1 MNLATNLV
9 TLSDVEAAAARIE
22 GLAVRTPLLAFGDN
36 LWLKPENLQPIG
48 AFKIRGAAN
57 AVSSMS
63 PSAVV
68 THSSGNHGRALAFA
82 ASRLG
87 IPVTVV
93 MPSTSPKVK
102 IDAIRVLGATIE
114 IVEPADRLTAAL
126 RVASETGATLIPP
139 FDHPAVIAGQGT
151 IGLEIVV
158 EKPSVEVV
166 YVPIGGGGLISGVGA
181 AVKALSP
188 STRVIGVEP
197 LLAAETAESLRA
209 GRLITWPTER
219 TYQTVADG
227 VRTAPSELTFAHI
240 QKFVDDIVTVTEEEI
255 LAAMRTLALEARLV
269 AEPSGALSVAA
280 ALREGGRGV
289 AIISGGNVDPSLLQ
303 SCLA

>member
-1 MNLATNLV
+1 MTDLV
-9 TLSDVEAAAARIE
+9 TLSDVEGASARIR
-22 GLAVRTPLLAFGDN
+22 GLAIRTPLLPFRDG
-36 LWLKPENLQPIG
+36 LWLKPENLQPVG

-57 AVSSMS
+57 ALLSLS

-93 MPSTSPKVK
+93 MPSTSPQVK
-102 IDAIRVLGATIE
+102 IDAIRVLGAAAE
-114 IVEPADRLTAAL
+114 IVEPAERLAAAL
-126 RVASETGATLIPP
+126 SVAEQTGATLIPP

-151 IGLEIVV
+151 IGLEILADL
-158 EKPSVEVV
+158 PSADTV
-166 YVPIGGGGLISGVGA
+166 YVPVGGGGLISGV
-181 AVKALSP
+181 AVAIKALSP

-197 LLAAETAESLRA
+197 SLAAETEASLRA

-219 TYQTVADG
+219 TYETIADG

-240 QKFVDDIVTVTEEEI
+240 SSLVDDIVTVTEAEI
-255 LAAMRTLALEARLV
+255 LAAMRVLALEARLV
-269 AEPSGALSVAA
+269 AEPSGALAVAA
-280 ALREGGRGV
+280 ATRSTGSRV
-289 AIISGGNVDPSLLQ
+289 AVISGGNVDPALLRT
-303 SCLA
+303 CLT

>member
-1 MNLATNLV
+1 MNLV
-9 TLSDVEAAAARIE
+9 SLSDVEAAAARIE
-22 GLAVRTPLLAFGDN
+22 GLAVRTPLLALGDN

-158 EKPSVEVV
+158 EMPSVEVV

-197 LLAAETAESLRA
+197 LLAAETAESLQA

-219 TYQTVADG
+219 TYQTIADG

>member
-1 MNLATNLV
+1 MKLV
-9 TLSDVEAAAARIE
+9 TLSDVEAAAARIR
-22 GLAVRTPLLAFGDN
+22 GLAVRTPLLPFGND

-48 AFKIRGAAN
+48 AFKIRGAVN
-57 AVSSMS
+57 AVAALS

-93 MPSTSPKVK
+93 MPSTSPQVK
-102 IDAIRVLGATIE
+102 IDAIRVLGAAVE
-114 IVEPADRLTAAL
+114 IVEPADRLVAAQ
-126 RVASETGATLIPP
+126 RVAGETGATLIPP

-151 IGLEIVV
+151 IGPEILADL
-158 EKPSVEVV
+158 PSAEAVF
-166 YVPIGGGGLISGVGA
+166 VPVGGGGLVSGVGA

-197 LLAAETAESLRA
+197 ELAAETAESLRV

-227 VRTAPSELTFAHI
+227 VRTAPSDLTFAHI
-240 QKFVDDIVTVTEEEI
+240 QKFVDDIVTVTEDEI
-255 LAAMRTLALEARLV
+255 LAAMRTLALQARLV
-269 AEPSGALSVAA
+269 AEPSGAVAFAA
-280 ALREGGRGV
+280 AVREPGRRV
-289 AIISGGNVDPSLLQ
+289 AVISGGNVDPSLLR

>member
-114 IVEPADRLTAAL
+114 IVEPLTGS
-126 RVASETGATLIPP
+126 RPP
-139 FDHPAVIAGQGT
+139 CAWH
-151 IGLEIVV
+151 
-158 EKPSVEVV
+158 
-166 YVPIGGGGLISGVGA
+166 
-181 AVKALSP
+181 
-188 STRVIGVEP
+188 RR
-197 LLAAETAESLRA
+197 RA
-209 GRLITWPTER
+209 P
-219 TYQTVADG
+219 
-227 VRTAPSELTFAHI
+227 P
-240 QKFVDDIVTVTEEEI
+240 
-255 LAAMRTLALEARLV
+255 
-269 AEPSGALSVAA
+269 
-280 ALREGGRGV
+280 
-289 AIISGGNVDPSLLQ
+289 
-303 SCLA
+303 

>member
-1 MNLATNLV
+1 
-9 TLSDVEAAAARIE
+9 
-22 GLAVRTPLLAFGDN
+22 
-36 LWLKPENLQPIG
+36 
-48 AFKIRGAAN
+48 
-57 AVSSMS
+57 MS

-158 EKPSVEVV
+158 EMPSVEVV